1 VTQEETGA
9 SPAPPKPSVDPE
21 ELLRR
26 AEDGVSRL
34 EKRELL
40 EGHERDQMAKQ
51 ARRLSR
57 LERLLEISRS
67 LSSTL
72 VLSDLLAR
80 LMDAVLETSQVE
92 RGFLMLFDRGGE
104 LRIEIARNID
114 SGSLMSEDFRPS
126 RSLVY
131 EVAEKGETIWIRD
144 VYEHPEFREQKS
156 VLDLQLRTMIGLP
169 LRLGKRVLGV
179 LYLDSQRVSEMLSPE
194 GIDVLEALAAHAAVA
209 IENARLHE
217 EVLRSKLQLEME
229 NKSLRRVLRNEF
241 RFDAIIGRSPAMQRV
256 FEVME
261 KVVSTDLPVL
271 IEGETGTGKELIARA
286 LHFNGP
292 RREKNLV
299 ALNCGALPEPLLES
313 QLFGHR
319 RGAFTGA
326 IEDHAGV
333 FEAADGGTIFL
344 DEVGEMPLSL
354 QVKLL
359 RVLQSGEFTR
369 VGENVVRR
377 SDVRVLSATNKV
389 LSSEVVGGRFR
400 EDLFYRLN
408 VVSIR
413 VPPLRE
419 RGEDILLLADYFLTE
434 AAKRQGHPVVG
445 FTPETRR
452 FLLHYG
458 WRGNVRELQ
467 NCIESALAM
476 SDGRSPLGPEL
487 FPHPGPGFESALRE
501 GSLRSRLDRF
511 EKVSIREAL
520 EANEWNISRAA
531 RTLSVSRQHLHN
543 RINRF
548 GLQRRRTTVP
558 RQDS

>member
-1 VTQEETGA
+1 VSPEETGA
-9 SPAPPKPSVDPE
+9 SSAPPKPPLDPE
-21 ELLRR
+21 DLLRR
-26 AEDGVSRL
+26 AEDGVSQL
-34 EKRELL
+34 ERRELL
-40 EGHERDQMAKQ
+40 ESHDRDHLEKQ
-51 ARRLSR
+51 ARRLAR
-57 LERLLEISRS
+57 LEKVIEISRS

-72 VLSDLLAR
+72 VQQDLLTR
-80 LMDAVLETSQVE
+80 LMDAVIETARVE
-92 RGFLMLFDRGGE
+92 RGFLMLFDRSGE
-104 LRIEIARNID
+104 LRIEVARNID
-114 SGSLMSEDFRPS
+114 SSSLMSEDFRHS

-131 EVAEKGETIWIRD
+131 DVAERGETVWIRD
-144 VYEHPEFREQKS
+144 VFEHPELREQQS
-156 VLDLQLRTMIGLP
+156 VRDLQLRTMIGLP

-217 EVLRSKLQLEME
+217 ELLCSKLQLEME

-261 KVVSTDLPVL
+261 KVVTTDLPVL

-292 RREKNLV
+292 RREKNLL

-326 IEDHAGV
+326 IEDHTGV
-333 FEAADGGTIFL
+333 FEAADGGTLFL

-369 VGENVVRR
+369 LGENVVRR
-377 SDVRVLSATNKV
+377 ADVRITSATNKV
-389 LSSEVVGGRFR
+389 LATEVGAGRFR

-419 RGEDILLLADYFLTE
+419 RGEDILLLADFFLAE
-434 AAKRQGHPVVG
+434 AAKKQGRPVVG

-476 SDGRSPLGPEL
+476 SDGRSPLVPEL
-487 FPHPGPGFESALRE
+487 FPNPGPGLEAALME
-501 GSLRSRLDRF
+501 GSLRSRLERF

-520 EANEWNISRAA
+520 EASEWNISRAA

-548 GLQRRRTTVP
+548 GLQRRRLTVVRREP
-558 RQDS
+558 

>member
-1 VTQEETGA
+1 MAFEEPGS
-9 SPAPPKPSVDPE
+9 SPAPTQPPIDGE
-21 ELLRR
+21 ELLRQ

-34 EKRELL
+34 ERRELL
-40 EGHERDQMAKQ
+40 EAHDKDLLEKQ
-51 ARRLSR
+51 SRRLAR
-57 LERLLEISRS
+57 LERVLEISRS

-72 VLSDLLAR
+72 VLRDLLTH
-80 LMDAVLETSQVE
+80 LMDAVLEIARVE

-104 LRIEIARNID
+104 LRIEVARNID
-114 SGSLMSEDFRPS
+114 SGSLMSEDFRHS
-126 RSLVY
+126 RSLAY
-131 EVAEKGETIWIRD
+131 EVAESGKTVWIRD

-156 VLDLQLRTMIGLP
+156 VQDLRLRTMIGFP

-179 LYLDSQRVSEMLSPE
+179 IYLDSQRVSEMLSPE

-209 IENARLHE
+209 IDNACLHE
-217 EVLRSKLQLEME
+217 EMLRSKLQLEME
-229 NKSLRRVLRNEF
+229 NKSLRRVLRSEF
-241 RFDAIIGRSPAMQRV
+241 RFDAIIGRSAVMQRV

-261 KVVSTDLPVL
+261 KVVETDLAVL
-271 IEGETGTGKELIARA
+271 VEGETGTGKELIARA

-292 RREKNLV
+292 RREKNFL

-326 IEDHAGV
+326 IEDHVGV
-333 FEAADGGTIFL
+333 FEAADGGTLFL

-369 VGENVVRR
+369 LGENTVRR
-377 SDVRVLSATNKV
+377 TDVRVISATNKV
-389 LSSEVVGGRFR
+389 LATEVGGGRFR

-408 VVSIR
+408 VVTLR
-413 VPPLRE
+413 MPPLRD
-419 RGEDILLLADYFLTE
+419 RGEDILLLADFFLAE
-434 AAKRQGHPVVG
+434 AGRRQNRSTHG
-445 FTPETRR
+445 FAPETRR

-487 FPHPGPGFESALRE
+487 FPHPGPGFETALTE
-501 GSLRSRLDRF
+501 GSLRSRMERF
-511 EKVSIREAL
+511 EKVSIRDAL
-520 EANEWNISRAA
+520 EASEWNISRAA

-548 GLQRRRTTVP
+548 GLLRRRMPHTPTEG
-558 RQDS
+558 